1 MRLSRF
7 SAFAWGVVVFNLGVI
22 VWGAYVRA
30 SLSGD
35 GCGSSWPLCNGEVVP
50 LGAGA
55 KTIVEFTHRATSGVA
70 LVLVVALVV
79 WALRALPK
87 RHPAR
92 GAAVMS
98 LGFIVVE
105 ALIGALLV
113 RYQFVAGNPSASRA
127 VWMAV
132 HLVNTFLLLASLAL
146 TAWWAS
152 GGGAVRLRRQ
162 GTLGL
167 VVAGALAGTLVL
179 AVSGAVA
186 ALGDTLFPA
195 GSLAEGL
202 RQDLSPAAHALVRLR
217 LMHPL
222 LALVVGGLVL
232 YAASYA
238 NRARAGAWVG
248 RISGAAAALVLL
260 QLLVGAFNVALLAPV
275 ALQLTHL
282 LLADL
287 MWIALVLL
295 AASSLSEEAPAADA
309 PGFEPSG
316 VPSAAG
322 SS

>member
-35 GCGSSWPLCNGEVVP
+35 GCGSSWPLCNNEVVP

-55 KTIVEFTHRATSGVA
+55 KTLVEFTHRATSGVA
-70 LVLVVALVV
+70 LLLVVALAV

-152 GGGAVRLRRQ
+152 GGAAVRLRRQ

-217 LMHPL
+217 VMHPL

-238 NRARAGAWVG
+238 NRVRAGG
-248 RISGAAAALVLL
+248 
-260 QLLVGAFNVALLAPV
+260 LARPR
-275 ALQLTHL
+275 TRT
-282 LLADL
+282 
-287 MWIALVLL
+287 
-295 AASSLSEEAPAADA
+295 
-309 PGFEPSG
+309 G
-316 VPSAAG
+316 VPSPPRPGRRAPAPPAAATKM
-322 SS
+322 

>member
-35 GCGSSWPLCNGEVVP
+35 GCGSSWPLCNNEVVP

-92 GAAVMS
+92 AGAVMS

-152 GGGAVRLRRQ
+152 GGGPVRLRRQ

-167 VVAGALAGTLVL
+167 VVFGALAGTLLL

-186 ALGDTLFPA
+186 AVGDTHFPA
-195 GSLAEGL
+195 GALTGG
-202 RQDLSPAAHALVRLR
+202 RGQDP
-217 LMHPL
+217 
-222 LALVVGGLVL
+222 
-232 YAASYA
+232 
-238 NRARAGAWVG
+238 
-248 RISGAAAALVLL
+248 
-260 QLLVGAFNVALLAPV
+260 
-275 ALQLTHL
+275 
-282 LLADL
+282 
-287 MWIALVLL
+287 
-295 AASSLSEEAPAADA
+295 
-309 PGFEPSG
+309 
-316 VPSAAG
+316 
-322 SS
+322 